1 MMADVVFCGL
11 KVTGQAVTNTSEGL
25 CQSLVLPQQ
34 GYDCMEYV
42 ATTKD
47 GFLLG
52 VQKIT
57 RHPAPSSKGPVFLMH
72 GLLVGGDVWVLN
84 TPSEALGFIL
94 ADAGYD
100 VWIGNTRTTRFSQGH
115 TTLQRT
121 ESAYWDWSVD
131 DMAEQDLPA
140 MLDLVYGMAHQKIHY
155 IGYSQGSQQA
165 FAAFSQG
172 QLISYINKVVMLAP
186 VAYVDHGSAPLE
198 LGLFDLHVDQ
208 ILQAAHVNEFST
220 QTRMGTQVVDL
231 ICGQT
236 NRRCYQSWIFLF
248 AGENCCL
255 NITKRELLERYE
267 TQATS
272 VKNLAHLAQQGRRSS
287 FTRFDYGSSE
297 NLRRYG
303 SPVPPSY
310 SIADIPPLS
319 MLFISGLRDALA
331 DQIDVTRL
339 IMELRSN
346 VRSYIDP
353 SFGHLDFILADTANT
368 RIYDQILSFLE
379 TS

>member
-1 MMADVVFCGL
+1 MLGFLDNTTIVVSKFRRW
-11 KVTGQAVTNTSEGL
+11 Q
-25 CQSLVLPQQ
+25 
-34 GYDCMEYV
+34 

-47 GFLLG
+47 GFSLG
-52 VQKIT
+52 VQKIA

-84 TPSEALGFIL
+84 IPSEALGFIL
-94 ADAGYD
+94 VDAGYD
-100 VWIGNTRTTRFSQGH
+100 VWIGNTRTTRFSQGQ

-121 ESAYWDWSVD
+121 DSAYWDWTVD
-131 DMAEQDLPA
+131 DMAEQDPPA

-155 IGYSQGSQQA
+155 IGYSQGTQQA

-220 QTRMGTQVVDL
+220 QTRTGTQVVDL

-272 VKNLAHLAQQGRRSS
+272 VKNLAHLAQRG
-287 FTRFDYGSSE
+287 TWHEDYEEACVELGKVAAL
-297 NLRRYG
+297 N
-303 SPVPPSY
+303 
-310 SIADIPPLS
+310 A
-319 MLFISGLRDALA
+319 RDASNRAALA
-331 DQIDVTRL
+331 KSQFFLAQSTTGQYDYSRWQREGLFAQNRQGWRHFGIT
-339 IMELRSN
+339 LRSLEKTPQQTEK
-346 VRSYIDP
+346 VA
-353 SFGHLDFILADTANT
+353 SFEGMDNNMPINMDST
-368 RIYDQILSFLE
+368 RIKF
-379 TS
+379 